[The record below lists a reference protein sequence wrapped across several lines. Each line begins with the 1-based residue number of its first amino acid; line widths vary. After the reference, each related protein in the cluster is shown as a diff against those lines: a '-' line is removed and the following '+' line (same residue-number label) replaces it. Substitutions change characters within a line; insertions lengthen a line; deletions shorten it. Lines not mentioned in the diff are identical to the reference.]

1 MSLLVILRFLD
12 CAGNCL
18 VAVVASRSPGK
29 YLDGML
35 FKAVDLMYG
44 WEVEFVV
51 FGLVKVEFVVVEFRE
66 GL

>member
-44 WEVEFVV
+44 WEVD
-51 FGLVKVEFVVVEFRE
+51 GQIDAIL
-66 GL
+66 